1 MRPPSDTPGP
11 ARARHRL
18 FAGVLLTI
26 AALVPV
32 ASAGAANGA
41 TSTPRATTT
50 STPRGSTTSPRDN
63 GDLSGRE
70 GVDLSVVDFTGA
82 VSPQGTFHLR
92 LRVTNRTRRTL
103 DDLRIVASVH
113 RRAFHRLDFA
123 RAVDD
128 GRVGDLWSSL
138 TQDLGP
144 IQGRRVTT
152 VELRK
157 TAEELGWGGAKDTQ
171 GVYPLIIRLLR
182 GERTVET
189 IRTAVVVIQSTVAQ
203 PVRAALIAPVD
214 APPAIGPDDTAEPG
228 DLLRDL
234 APGGRLPGLLTDLG
248 QRPDVPVTFALD
260 ARLLDDAQDL
270 SDGYTVVRGGERVPQ
285 PPTSSLAGAAGGFLS
300 QLRRT
305 MAQPH
310 LEAIAL
316 PYGPADLSA
325 LVRGG
330 MGREAGRLISEGRAR
345 VETLAGRRPSRVLLP
360 ADGLSHP
367 AFAEVI
373 RSGVDSLVLDERALD
388 SASRGGGS
396 PAPVR
401 ELRSGSGHLV
411 RVAVPD
417 PWLGEVLADERA
429 LRQMDQ
435 PVAVQRVIAETAS
448 VYFERPFAEDT
459 RGVVLLPPLEWDP
472 PPGFAAGLAGAL
484 RAAPWVEPVTLTT
497 LLRDVDPPDREP
509 DRLVYSDEARDREL
523 PSWYVRELRGARTA
537 LGSLAGV
544 LATDDATPTRFD
556 RALLSAGSLWYRD
569 QTADGVP
576 LIRDVTR
583 TVARLYDAVRVSSS
597 PTVVLSGVD
606 GQIPVTVENSSPI
619 PLRLT
624 VRMESQ
630 RFRFAGGPER
640 SLAVPAGGTQTI
652 VFRGRTRTPGGTFPV
667 RVVVEDPDGQLQLA
681 SGTIVVRST
690 AVSIAALAV
699 VIGAG
704 VFLLVWWLR
713 TIARRRREARQD
725 AGT

>member
-1 MRPPSDTPGP
+1 VRAPSDARGP
-11 ARARHRL
+11 AGARHRIL
-18 FAGVLLTI
+18 ARLL
-26 AALVPV
+26 P
-32 ASAGAANGA
+32 AGALLVVLASGA
-41 TSTPRATTT
+41 PAGAVTGAGGTVNLRDSGELA
-50 STPRGSTTSPRDN
+50 GSRD
-63 GDLSGRE
+63 

-82 VSPQGTFHLR
+82 VVPEGTFHLR
-92 LRVTNRTRRTL
+92 LRITNRSRRTL

-123 RAVDD
+123 RAVDE
-128 GRVGDLWSSL
+128 GRVGDLRGSL
-138 TQDLGP
+138 TQDLDP
-144 IQGRRVTT
+144 LQGRRVTT

-157 TAEELGWGGAKDTQ
+157 TAEELGWGGANDNQ

-182 GERTVET
+182 DERTVET
-189 IRTAVVVIQSTVAQ
+189 IRTAVVVIQSTVEQ

-214 APPAIGPDDTAEPG
+214 APPALGPDDTAEPG

-234 APGGRLPGLLTDLG
+234 APRGRLPGLLTDLG

-270 SDGYTVVRGGERVPQ
+270 ADGYTVLRGGERVPQ
-285 PPTSSLAGAAGGFLS
+285 PPTSSLADAAGGFLS

-305 MAQPH
+305 MAQPQV
-310 LEAIAL
+310 EAIAL

-330 MGREAGRLISEGRAR
+330 MGREAGRLITEGRAR
-345 VETLAGRRPSRVLLP
+345 IEALAGKRPSRTLLP
-360 ADGLSHP
+360 ADALSHP
-367 AFAEVI
+367 ALAEVL
-373 RSGVDSLVLDERALD
+373 RSGVNSIVLEERYLD
-388 SASRGGGS
+388 GESRGGGS
-396 PAPVR
+396 PAAVR
-401 ELRSGSGHLV
+401 ELRGNSTRTL

-417 PWLGEVLADERA
+417 PWLAEVLADERA
-429 LRQMDQ
+429 LRRLDQ

-448 VYFERPFAEDT
+448 VYFERPFAEDA
-459 RGVVLLPPLEWDP
+459 RGVVLLAPLEWDP
-472 PPGFAAGLAGAL
+472 PAGFASGLAGAL
-484 RAAPWVEPVTLTT
+484 RAAPWVQPVTLTT
-497 LLRDVDPPDREP
+497 LLRDVDPPDRDP
-509 DRLVYSDEARDREL
+509 DRLVYPDDSRDREL
-523 PSWYVRELRGARTA
+523 PSWYVRELRSARTA

-544 LATDDATPTRFD
+544 LATDDSTPTRFD
-556 RALLSAGSLWYRD
+556 RALLSAGSVWFRE

-576 LIRDVTR
+576 LVRDVTR
-583 TVARLYDAVRVSSS
+583 TVTRLYDAVRVSSS

-630 RFRFAGGPER
+630 RFLFAGGPAR
-640 SLAVPAGGTQTI
+640 TVVVPAGGAQTV

-667 RVVVEDPDGQLQLA
+667 RVVVEDPEGQLTLA
-681 SGTIVVRST
+681 SGTLVVRST

-704 VFLLVWWLR
+704 VFLLLWWLR
-713 TIARRRREARQD
+713 TIARRRRETRHGGA
-725 AGT
+725 A

>member
-1 MRPPSDTPGP
+1 VRPPSDAPGP
-11 ARARHRL
+11 GHHRRRL
-18 FAGVLLTI
+18 FAGVALAVVMLAT
-26 AALVPV
+26 AAP
-32 ASAGAANGA
+32 AGAVNSA
-41 TSTPRATTT
+41 TSTPRGAA
-50 STPRGSTTSPRDN
+50 TSPRDN
-63 GDLSGRE
+63 SDLAGSRD
-70 GVDLSVVDFTGA
+70 GVDLSVADFTGA
-82 VSPQGTFHLR
+82 ISPQGTFHLR

-128 GRVGDLWSSL
+128 GRVGDLWGSL
-138 TQDLGP
+138 TQDLDP

-152 VELRK
+152 LELRK
-157 TAEELGWGGAKDTQ
+157 TAEELGWGGAKDNQ
-171 GVYPLIIRLLR
+171 GVYPLVIRLLR

-189 IRTAVVVIQSTVAQ
+189 IRTAVVVIESTVAQ

-234 APGGRLPGLLTDLG
+234 APRGRLPGLLTDLG

-270 SDGYTVVRGGERVPQ
+270 SDGYTVVRGGDRIPQ
-285 PPTSSLAGAAGGFLS
+285 PPTSSLADAAGGFLS

-305 MAQPH
+305 MAQPQV
-310 LEAIAL
+310 EAIAL

-345 VETLAGRRPSRVLLP
+345 VEALAGKRPSRVLLP

-367 AFAEVI
+367 ALAEVV
-373 RSGVDSLVLDERALD
+373 RGGVDSIVLEERSLD
-388 SASRGGGS
+388 GAGRGGSS

-401 ELRSGSGHLV
+401 ELRTGTGRTL
-411 RVAVPD
+411 RAAVPD

-429 LRQMDQ
+429 LRRMDQ

-448 VYFERPFAEDT
+448 VYFERPFAEDA
-459 RGVVLLPPLEWDP
+459 RGVVLLAPLEWDP

-484 RAAPWVEPVTLTT
+484 RAAPWVQPVTLTT
-497 LLRDVDPPDREP
+497 LLGDVDPPDREP
-509 DRLVYSDEARDREL
+509 DRLVYPDEARDREL
-523 PSWYVRELRGARTA
+523 PAWYVRELRSARTA

-544 LATDDATPTRFD
+544 LATDASTPTRFD
-556 RALLSAGSLWYRD
+556 RALLSAGSVWYRD

-630 RFRFAGGPER
+630 RFRFAGGPAR
-640 SLAVPAGGTQTI
+640 TVVVPAGGTQTV

-681 SGTIVVRST
+681 SGTLVVRST

-713 TIARRRREARQD
+713 TIARRRRGTRQGD
-725 AGT
+725 EP